1 MLHPSNRGWVS
12 IIYLRLLRPTYKL
25 PRTVVE
31 KYCLSLLLSH
41 LLFRQPVREIPSP
54 GGRQMDGKTFSN
66 NLDSKYATCKKRKK
80 KTIEGQ
86 EIISAAAVIRCVDS
100 KSWNESYGHVASS
113 NIAKQAFKSKVK
125 LPLTVTQCFWVEAI
139 SKGSH
144 LQHLPMIPCAVRYSV
159 THLQFCW
166 VGIKTGTRTLGGGK
180 KKKRPWKH
188 RNSGINKTVLLPVTI
203 NKYYIWGTS
212 VHQWWEGKAAAVFSP
227 KARC

>member
-80 KTIEGQ
+80 KTIKGQ

-100 KSWNESYGHVASS
+100 KSWNESYGHIASS
-113 NIAKQAFKSKVK
+113 NIAKKAFKKKVK

-144 LQHLPMIPCAVRYSV
+144 LQHLPMCSSI
-159 THLQFCW
+159 FCHTFTILLSW
-166 VGIKTGTRTLGGGK
+166 DKNRNTNPGRGK